1 MATLKD
7 IANKAGVSTS
17 TVSRVLNYDATLS
30 VGEETKKRIFEVA
43 EALEYKN
50 LKRASSKKKG
60 TVAIINWVS
69 ESEELNDVYYMS
81 IRMSAEN
88 KVKELGYDYIRVY
101 DQEELTDETTL
112 SGIVAIGKY
121 SQRQVKKL
129 EQNNVPVCFVDF
141 KPYTDSDC
149 VLVNFKS
156 AIKGNIDFLI
166 GQGHSKIGFIGGE
179 ESFSDGT
186 GQWIDPREKVARE
199 YLKRK
204 KLYRSEYFF
213 TGRFRVEDGRSNMLA
228 ALEQLSEE
236 ERPTA
241 FIAAN
246 DAIAIGCLKTLYEKE
261 IKVPQEMSL
270 IGFNDIS
277 TAKYITPALTTVKVY
292 TEEMGR
298 TGVQLL
304 HERISEGREASK
316 TVILST
322 RLIERESTCAS
333 RQ

>member
-7 IANKAGVSTS
+7 IANKAGVSPS

-69 ESEELNDVYYMS
+69 ESEELNDIYYMS

-88 KVKELGYDYIRVY
+88 TVKELGYDFIRVY
-101 DQEELTDETTL
+101 GQEKLEKELPL

-121 SQRQVKKL
+121 SQKQVDTL
-129 EQNNVPVCFVDF
+129 EGHDVPVCFVDF
-141 KPYTDSDC
+141 KPDTNSDC
-149 VLVNFKS
+149 VLVDFKS
-156 AIKGNIDFLI
+156 AIKSNIDFLI
-166 GQGHSKIGFIGGE
+166 SQGHVKIGFIGGK

-186 GQWIDPREKVARE
+186 GQWVDPRERIARE
-199 YLKRK
+199 YLKQK
-204 KLYRSEYFF
+204 NLYHSEYFF
-213 TGRFRVEDGRSNMLA
+213 TGQFRVEDGRANMLS
-228 ALEQLSEE
+228 ALEQLTEK

-246 DAIAIGCLKTLYEKE
+246 DAIAIGCLKALYEKK
-261 IKVPQEMSL
+261 ISVPQEMSL

-292 TEEMGR
+292 TEEMGK

-304 HERISEGREASK
+304 HERISEEREVSK

-322 RLIERESTCAS
+322 SLIQRESTCEL
-333 RQ
+333 

>member
-7 IANKAGVSTS
+7 IAKKAGVSTS

-30 VGEETKKRIFEVA
+30 VGEQTKKRIFEVA

-50 LKRASSKKKG
+50 LKRSTSKKKG

-69 ESEELNDVYYMS
+69 EAEELNDVYYMS

-88 KVKELGYDYIRVY
+88 KVKELGYDFIRIY
-101 DQEELTDETTL
+101 DQDELNNESSL
-112 SGIVAIGKY
+112 AGIVAIGKY
-121 SQRQVKKL
+121 SQKQVKRL
-129 EQNNVPVCFVDF
+129 EQNDVPVCFVDF
-141 KPYTDSDC
+141 KPNTGSDC
-149 VLVNFKS
+149 VLVDFKS
-156 AIKGNIDFLI
+156 AIKRNIDFLI
-166 GQGHSKIGFIGGE
+166 NQGHTKVGFIGGE

-186 GQWIDPREKVARE
+186 GHWIDPREKVARE
-199 YLKRK
+199 YLKQK
-204 KLYRSEYFF
+204 KLYRTEYFF
-213 TGRFRVEDGRSNMLA
+213 TGEFRVEDGRKNMLA
-228 ALEQLSEE
+228 ALENLTDDN
-236 ERPTA
+236 RPTA

-246 DAIAIGCLKTLYEKE
+246 DAIAIGCLKALYEKQV
-261 IKVPQEMSL
+261 KVPEEMCL

-304 HERISEGREASK
+304 HERISEAREVSK

-322 RLIERESTCAS
+322 SLIERESTRS
-333 RQ
+333 SN